1 MMSLE
6 LIIGPMF
13 SGKTTELIRRCRR
26 LKAVGKKVLII
37 NHKNDNR
44 NGTHSVSTHDGVKLT
59 AKSVDMVTVH
69 WFDTFKDDYDVIA
82 IDEGQFFTGLRDVVV
97 SLKKLGKAVIISGL
111 QGDAEMNA
119 WKYVGELVPLADDI
133 IQVKALCV
141 KCHAPAAFTRRLQPS
156 SSQID
161 VGGKDKYMACC
172 FKCYNT

>member
-1 MMSLE
+1 MSLE

-37 NHKNDNR
+37 NHKRDNR

-82 IDEGQFFTGLRDVVV
+82 FD
-97 SLKKLGKAVIISGL
+97 
-111 QGDAEMNA
+111 
-119 WKYVGELVPLADDI
+119 
-133 IQVKALCV
+133 
-141 KCHAPAAFTRRLQPS
+141 
-156 SSQID
+156 
-161 VGGKDKYMACC
+161 
-172 FKCYNT
+172 

>member
-1 MMSLE
+1 M
-6 LIIGPMF
+6 
-13 SGKTTELIRRCRR
+13 
-26 LKAVGKKVLII
+26 KAVGKKVLII